1 MITNIN
7 KSINKSNSNQQFRN
21 FNNIDWNIIE
31 KIIKSS
37 NEKFQKE
44 KEFNAE
50 GELNLMR
57 ILASYSNILEQNDI
71 NPNQDTDYYN
81 FFLTVSKYMQ
91 KNGILNWMEAS
102 AAVLQNSK
110 SNNNTSQS
118 FEQKSNLCDSKNFL
132 LGQQMNQKSRTNSKQ
147 YLTSNSGFDRMSQD
161 EFYNQNQSN
170 SVLNFNQT
178 RLSEDLQMENNPHIQ
193 NRISQSLQT
202 QQGFISTNS
211 NFNET
216 LSREDKKKQRKNA
229 KNNLIQTINSNLEL
243 IENKLVDIEESQ
255 NNITRLNISD
265 LDLSNISHANI
276 NNNTLVSNLN
286 AHLNSIKYVNQT
298 KNELKS
304 QLGFDNSFLEQ
315 ALNQTT
321 QDQTNTSHWQQN
333 TQYISIKEQEQEED
347 EDEENGNEQYNENT
361 QQHKSQEIEINY
373 KNYDENNLKYNQ
385 QNEKKSN
392 NFAHSVKT
400 NYGIKNNNH
409 SNTSYDNDLYQ
420 NVPQQDTSIS
430 YEKLFSNQTLLTGQ
444 GNPSPISHNNS
455 IQNLTQYQGDSYFN
469 KSATNQFSRIEQLGN
484 NSFTNS
490 SFKQKYYQKTLGNNI
505 SNSTNNNLY
514 SSKINLSSHLEKFNK
529 LNNSNNNSMNNLK
542 SKLNDQSKYLQP
554 QTTDFTEYAK
564 QSKDQFQNSTL
575 KGMSS
580 LLSFNPQKSQLL
592 ASFEKQFQQLN
603 RRQSHESELNHTLG
617 KSELNQ
623 FNTSQPILL
632 QSKQKH
638 NVSFGE
644 NSIFSLDENEQNFK
658 LKSQSFIRWVQ
669 FVNNRRQIKWE
680 KEEQI
685 RKIIL
690 ALDYYQSMT
699 KQKVFILLKGYNM
712 LMKERRKK
720 EQVIQ
725 LKCQRNLK
733 QKYFQLY
740 LLNYQLSLIDTKQN
754 QKAIK
759 FANRKIKMRYL
770 VLLQKYKNKQKEKRQ
785 QNPKKQVFNK
795 IFIEFVLML
804 ALEKIN
810 MDIQDK
816 KEFWLRI
823 KSFQEEKA
831 CSILQKYIKSSNIT
845 EQNIQTQL
853 KPHLEWLK
861 VDAKQKIF
869 KSFIEYKKF
878 MEDSQQFRSCRIK
891 FYIFQTWKNKL
902 IKKKEQENLLQQHFN
917 LKYTKI
923 LEKIITSWR
932 DIATRNSLLKQRY
945 KYLKIQSKFNMLEKY
960 FSRWYDKFEYYVQNK
975 EEIIKGQQIK
985 GYLTIKRV
993 FQAMINFQQ
1002 QQIQKK
1008 EYYQYAFTHYSINLC
1023 KKTFRGYEIIKQK
1036 KENYNRVVNQVE
1048 DYLNSKILKNFFKN
1062 WKKQIIQEKMV
1073 NNFIRQMLYTKVIKG
1088 LQIYSNIMKN
1098 INNKINILV
1107 EKSNQ
1112 RYLVQG
1118 LNGFIQ
1124 NYIQQQKNIQL
1135 AFSHN
1140 YMKNLAYSFKQ
1151 LQKNVLRKKR
1161 KYVYLVEY
1169 TKNKSKQFI
1178 LKCFEGWKLR
1188 SQIKQR
1194 KRMAN
1199 KIAVNNF
1206 IHNLFKKMIKIFRQN
1221 VEKNQIKQK
1230 IYEMMDQ
1237 QNQKKFFNYW
1247 KEAHASNLSNKF
1259 YQKKILSKIF
1269 SLWKQQIEEKII
1281 KLTKRKQ
1288 AALLYT
1294 SKLMQIASLFI
1305 ECLKIN
1311 KEKALYKKQ
1320 AMERVSQIYKQ
1331 KQKKKT
1337 FLLFKNQIQKI
1348 QKHQQ
1353 NFKEIQK
1360 KCTISILKNH
1370 FQNWRQTQDKSNKKF
1385 ECLRKMEK
1393 INRMSKIKQS
1403 FEVWQQFVNLMKYDE
1418 ALYQKSQSFRDY
1430 LLIKR
1435 FYKIVKQRSIARQNE
1450 IEKLKAADYYYKRC
1464 SFYKLVNT
1472 FYNSIQEKKQKRI
1485 SLKHYAIKIL
1495 STSFYNWKR
1504 YTQEKYERQFYKIMS
1519 SSKRDNMLDNSI
1531 SNYVSEEQSP
1541 ETIIQDNQLAASNLN
1556 INSIGYDT
1564 LSKIQQQNFNSTIS
1578 NNNSSILINKDA
1590 SNLTNNLSNLF
1601 KNSVNKKSVK
1611 FQQNFQDDLLTS
1623 NLNYTG
1629 VQNDLQQYQLE
1640 AEENQSN

>member
-1 MITNIN
+1 MITNLN
-7 KSINKSNSNQQFRN
+7 KSINNQNLNQQFRN
-21 FNNIDWNIIE
+21 YNNIDWNIIE

-57 ILASYSNILEQNDI
+57 ILASYSNILELNDI

-91 KNGILNWMEAS
+91 RNGITDWMEAS
-102 AAVLQNSK
+102 AAVLQHY
-110 SNNNTSQS
+110 NNINTSLS
-118 FEQKSNLCDSKNFL
+118 YDQKSNLCDSKNLL
-132 LGQQMNQKSRTNSKQ
+132 LGQQGNQKSRNNSKQ
-147 YLTSNSGFDRMSQD
+147 YLTSNSAFDRNSQD
-161 EFYNQNQSN
+161 EIYNQNQNN
-170 SVLNFNQT
+170 SILNFNQT
-178 RLSEDLQMENNPHIQ
+178 KLSEDLQMENNPHIQ
-193 NRISQSLQT
+193 NRISQPVQK
-202 QQGFISTNS
+202 QKGYMNTNT
-211 NFNET
+211 NLNEI
-216 LSREDKKKQRKNA
+216 LSREDRKKQRKNV

-265 LDLSNISHANI
+265 LDLSNISHGNI
-276 NNNTLVSNLN
+276 NNTTLVSNLN
-286 AHLNSIKYVNQT
+286 AHLNSMKFVNQT

-347 EDEENGNEQYNENT
+347 EEDDGDQYNENA
-361 QQHKSQEIEINY
+361 QQHQSQEMEINCN
-373 KNYDENNLKYNQ
+373 NYDENSLKFNL
-385 QNEKKSN
+385 QNEKKRDK
-392 NFAHSVKT
+392 FVQSVK
-400 NYGIKNNNH
+400 NNLGNKSSNH

-420 NVPQQDTSIS
+420 HVPQQDTSIS
-430 YEKLFSNQTLLTGQ
+430 YEKLFSNQTLLTAQ
-444 GNPSPISHNNS
+444 GNPSPIAHNNS
-455 IQNLTQYQGDSYFN
+455 IKNLGQYQGDSYFN
-469 KSATNQFSRIEQLGN
+469 KSAANQFSRIEQLGN
-484 NSFTNS
+484 NSFINS
-490 SFKQKYYQKTLGNNI
+490 SLKQKNYQKQLGDNI
-505 SNSTNNNLY
+505 SNSSINNQY
-514 SSKINLSSHLEKFNK
+514 SSKINLSSHLEKFSK
-529 LNNSNNNSMNNLK
+529 LNNSNNNSANNLK

-564 QSKDQFQNSTL
+564 QTKDQFQNSTL

-603 RRQSHESELNHTLG
+603 RRQSYESDLNHTLG

-623 FNTSQPILL
+623 FNASQPILL

-644 NSIFSLDENEQNFK
+644 NSVFSLDENEQNFK

-685 RKIIL
+685 RKIVL

-720 EQVIQ
+720 EQIIQ
-725 LKCQRNLK
+725 LKYYRNLK
-733 QKYFQLY
+733 QKYFQLH
-740 LLNYQLSLIDTKQN
+740 LLNYQLSLIETKQN

-759 FANRKIKMRYL
+759 FATRKMKMRYL
-770 VLLQKYKNKQKEKRQ
+770 TQLQKYKNKQKDKRL

-831 CSILQKYIKSSNIT
+831 CNILQKYIKGSNIT
-845 EQNIQTQL
+845 EQNIQNQL

-902 IKKKEQENLLQQHFN
+902 IKKREQENLLQQHFN
-917 LKYTKI
+917 MKYTKI
-923 LEKIITSWR
+923 LEKIITNWR

-975 EEIIKGQQIK
+975 EEIVKGQQIK
-985 GYLTIKRV
+985 GYLTMKRV
-993 FQAMINFQQ
+993 FQAMINFQK

-1023 KKTFRGYEIIKQK
+1023 KKTFRGYEVVKQK

-1048 DYLNSKILKNFFKN
+1048 EYLNSKILKTFFKN

-1073 NNFIRQMLYTKVIKG
+1073 NNFTRQMLYTKVIKG
-1088 LQIYSNIMKN
+1088 LQIYSNIMKS
-1098 INNKINILV
+1098 INSQVDKFV
-1107 EKSNQ
+1107 EKNNQ
-1112 RYLVQG
+1112 NYLVKG
-1118 LNGFIQ
+1118 LNGFVQ

-1135 AFSHN
+1135 AFSHF
-1140 YMKNLAYSFKQ
+1140 YMKSLAYSFNQ
-1151 LQKNVLRKKR
+1151 LQKNVQRKKR
-1161 KYVYLVEY
+1161 KYIYLVEY
-1169 TKNKSKQFI
+1169 SKNKSKQF
-1178 LKCFEGWKLR
+1178 LQKCFAGWKLR

-1199 KIAVNNF
+1199 KVAVNNF
-1206 IHNLFKKMIKIFRQN
+1206 IHNLFKKMVKVLRQN
-1221 VEKNQIKQK
+1221 VQTNQVKQK
-1230 IYEMMDQ
+1230 IYETMNQ
-1237 QNQKKFFNYW
+1237 QNKQKFFNYW

-1259 YQKKILSKIF
+1259 YQKKVLSKIF
-1269 SLWKQQIEEKII
+1269 YLWKQQIEVKII
-1281 KLTKRKQ
+1281 KLMKRKQ

-1311 KEKALYKKQ
+1311 KEKSLYKKT
-1320 AMERVSQIYKQ
+1320 AMERVSQMYKQ
-1331 KQKKKT
+1331 KQKKKI
-1337 FLLFKNQIQKI
+1337 FLLFKNQIQKL

-1353 NFKEIQK
+1353 NFKEIQNNNIIQ
-1360 KCTISILKNH
+1360 TLRNY
-1370 FQNWRQTQDKSNKKF
+1370 FQNWLQMQNKSNKKF
-1385 ECLRKMEK
+1385 ECLKKIEK
-1393 INRMSKIKQS
+1393 INRVSKIKQY
-1403 FEVWQQFVNLMKYDE
+1403 FGVWQQFVNLMKYDE

-1435 FYKIVKQRSIARQNE
+1435 FYKIVKQRSINRQNE
-1450 IEKLKAADYYYKRC
+1450 IEKLKAADYYFKRC
-1464 SFYKLVNT
+1464 SFYKLVNA

-1485 SLKHYAIKIL
+1485 SLKHYAVKIL
-1495 STSFYNWKR
+1495 SSSFYNWKR

-1556 INSIGYDT
+1556 INSGYDH
-1564 LSKIQQQNFNSTIS
+1564 LGKIQQSNFNNIIS
-1578 NNNSSILINKDA
+1578 NNNSSILINKDT

-1601 KNSVNKKSVK
+1601 KNSANKKSVK
-1611 FQQNFQDDLLTS
+1611 FQQSLQEELLTS

-1640 AEENQSN
+1640 GDEYQSS

>member
-1 MITNIN
+1 M
-7 KSINKSNSNQQFRN
+7 
-21 FNNIDWNIIE
+21 
-31 KIIKSS
+31 
-37 NEKFQKE
+37 
-44 KEFNAE
+44 
-50 GELNLMR
+50 
-57 ILASYSNILEQNDI
+57 
-71 NPNQDTDYYN
+71 
-81 FFLTVSKYMQ
+81 
-91 KNGILNWMEAS
+91 NGILDWMNAS
-102 AAVLQNSK
+102 AAVLQHSK
-110 SNNNTSQS
+110 SINTSLS
-118 FEQKSNLCDSKNFL
+118 FDQKSNLCDSKNLL
-132 LGQQMNQKSRTNSKQ
+132 LGQQMNQKNQAYSKQ
-147 YLTSNSGFDRMSQD
+147 YSTSNSVFDRVSQD
-161 EFYNQNQSN
+161 EIYNQNQSN
-170 SVLNFNQT
+170 SILNFNQT
-178 RLSEDLQMENNPHIQ
+178 KLSEDLLIENNPHIQ
-193 NRISQSLQT
+193 NRISQPIQT
-202 QQGFISTNS
+202 QKGIVDTNT
-211 NFNET
+211 NLNET
-216 LSREDKKKQRKNA
+216 LSREDRKKQRKNA

-255 NNITRLNISD
+255 NNITRMNISD
-265 LDLSNISHANI
+265 LDLSNISHGNI
-276 NNNTLVSNLN
+276 NNTTLVSNLN

-347 EDEENGNEQYNENT
+347 EEDDEQYNENAK
-361 QQHKSQEIEINY
+361 QHKSQEMEINY
-373 KNYDENNLKYNQ
+373 NNYDESNLKYNQ
-385 QNEKKSN
+385 QNEKKRD
-392 NFAHSVKT
+392 NFVQLVK
-400 NYGIKNNNH
+400 NSQGIKNSHH
-409 SNTSYDNDLYQ
+409 SNNSYDNDLYQ
-420 NVPQQDTSIS
+420 HVPQQDTSMS
-430 YEKLFSNQTLLTGQ
+430 YEKLFSNQTLLTAH
-444 GNPSPISHNNS
+444 GNPSPIAHNNS
-455 IQNLTQYQGDSYFN
+455 IKNIAQYQGDSYFN
-469 KSATNQFSRIEQLGN
+469 KSATNQYSRLEQLGH
-484 NSFTNS
+484 NSLINS
-490 SFKQKYYQKTLGNNI
+490 SYKQKNYQKTLGDNNSI
-505 SNSTNNNLY
+505 SSNNNLY
-514 SSKINLSSHLEKFNK
+514 SSKINLSTHLEKFNK
-529 LNNSNNNSMNNLK
+529 FNNSNNSSIYNLK

-564 QSKDQFQNSTL
+564 QTKDQFQNSTL

-603 RRQSHESELNHTLG
+603 RRQSHESDLNHTLG
-617 KSELNQ
+617 KSELNEY
-623 FNTSQPILL
+623 NASQPILL

-680 KEEQI
+680 QEEQI
-685 RKIIL
+685 RKIVL

-712 LMKERRKK
+712 LMKERRIK
-720 EQVIQ
+720 EQIIQ

-733 QKYFQLY
+733 QKYFQLH
-740 LLNYQLSLIDTKQN
+740 LLNYQLFLIDTKQN

-759 FANRKIKMRYL
+759 FATRKIKMRTL
-770 VLLQKYKNKQKEKRQ
+770 VLLQKYKNKQKDKRQ

-795 IFIEFVLML
+795 IFIEFILML

-810 MDIQDK
+810 MEIQDK

-831 CSILQKYIKSSNIT
+831 CNILQKYIKGSNIT
-845 EQNIQTQL
+845 GQNIQNQL

-923 LEKIITSWR
+923 LEKIITNWR

-975 EEIIKGQQIK
+975 EEILKGQQIK
-985 GYLTIKRV
+985 GYLTMKRV
-993 FQAMINFQQ
+993 FQAMINFQK
-1002 QQIQKK
+1002 QQILQK

-1023 KKTFRGYEIIKQK
+1023 KKTFRGYEIVKQK
-1036 KENYNRVVNQVE
+1036 KENNNQVVNQVE
-1048 DYLNSKILKNFFKN
+1048 EYLNSKILKSFFKN

-1073 NNFIRQMLYTKVIKG
+1073 NNFTRQMLYTKVIKG

-1098 INNKINILV
+1098 MNNKVDKFV

-1112 RYLVQG
+1112 SYLVKG
-1118 LNGFIQ
+1118 LNGFIK
-1124 NYIQQQKNIQL
+1124 NYIQQQKNIQF
-1135 AFSHN
+1135 AFSHY

-1151 LQKNVLRKKR
+1151 LQKNLQRKKR
-1161 KYVYLVEY
+1161 KYIYLVEY
-1169 TKNKSKQFI
+1169 SRNKSKSFMQ
-1178 LKCFEGWKLR
+1178 KCFAGWKLR

-1194 KRMAN
+1194 NRMAN

-1206 IHNLFKKMIKIFRQN
+1206 IHNLFKKMVKILRQN

-1230 IYEMMDQ
+1230 TYEMLEQ
-1237 QNQKKFFNYW
+1237 QNKKKFFNYW
-1247 KEAHASNLSNKF
+1247 KEAHTSNLSNKF
-1259 YQKKILSKIF
+1259 YYKKILSKIF
-1269 SLWKQQIEEKII
+1269 CLWKQQVEEKII
-1281 KLTKRKQ
+1281 KLMKRKQ

-1305 ECLKIN
+1305 EHLKIN
-1311 KEKALYKKQ
+1311 KEKAFQKKTD
-1320 AMERVSQIYKQ
+1320 MERVSQIYKQ

-1337 FLLFKNQIQKI
+1337 FLIFKNQILKLQKNQLNFKQIQNKNKI
-1348 QKHQQ
+1348 Q
-1353 NFKEIQK
+1353 
-1360 KCTISILKNH
+1360 ILRNH
-1370 FQNWRQTQDKSNKKF
+1370 FQNWCQIQDKSNKKF
-1385 ECLRKMEK
+1385 ECLRKIEK
-1393 INRMSKIKQS
+1393 INRVNQIKQY

-1435 FYKIVKQRSIARQNE
+1435 FYKIVKQRSINRQNE
-1450 IEKLKAADYYYKRC
+1450 IEKLKAADYYFKRC
-1464 SFYKLVNT
+1464 SFYKLVNA

-1485 SLKHYAIKIL
+1485 SLKHYAVKIL
-1495 STSFYNWKR
+1495 SSSFYNWKR

-1531 SNYVSEEQSP
+1531 SNYVSDEQSP
-1541 ETIIQDNQLAASNLN
+1541 EKIIQDNQLAASNLN
-1556 INSIGYDT
+1556 MNNGYDN
-1564 LSKIQQQNFNSTIS
+1564 LSKIQQSNFNSTIS
-1578 NNNSSILINKDA
+1578 NYNSSILINKET

-1601 KNSVNKKSVK
+1601 KNSANKKSVK
-1611 FQQNFQDDLLTS
+1611 FQQNLQDDLLTN

-1640 AEENQSN
+1640 GDEYQSN